1 MSSPKIYHT
10 WNYRLPMSTG
20 DTERRKFLQ
29 LMGAGATSVALA
41 GCSGNGSQQGDTIET
56 GDDSGSDQQSDGE
69 GGGENDFHFIA
80 GQVFGTLDPAEQV
93 DYTQGLAAQNLYD
106 EFVTVDPDSLEPTA
120 HIADSWDTEDGG
132 STWVFT
138 LRDDVTFTD
147 GEILTAEDVVYS
159 MRRMLNM
166 KAGYSSFWLD
176 TLDPSN
182 VNARDEQTVVF
193 EFSQAYGPAL
203 ATFVQFYIVNSQV
216 VKENE
221 QDGDYGK
228 AYLRNNSAGS
238 GAYELEN
245 WEQGTSIEMTAYD
258 DYWKGWEENSFDTFR
273 STVITEQST
282 IINTMREGGGDMTDQ
297 YMGTQAYK
305 EMASFPNVRVP
316 EVPQLQLFHLPLN
329 TQKAPT
335 NDINVRKAIAY
346 AFDYESAV
354 NDIIGGGAVA
364 AGPVPREMAGHNDDI
379 EPMSQDLDRAREFL
393 DQSDYTVEEINDI
406 GLEQVV
412 VAGTELQRQIGLVN
426 QAGLAELG
434 IELDINPQQW
444 ATITDR
450 ATDPEKTAHITN
462 IFHTAK
468 MPSPDSHTY
477 LMYHPS
483 SFGSYISQS
492 WHTTDEITSVLE
504 EARRTTDL
512 QGRLEKY
519 QEAQALVVEGMP
531 SVYIANPPYRIGI
544 NENVSGWQYHGVMSF
559 DWDVHSMQREG
570 DGRAK

>member
-1 MSSPKIYHT
+1 MCPLDMGTSNTDRRRFLKLVGAGST
-10 WNYRLPMSTG
+10 GVVLAGCAGSGDQTNQTG
-20 DTERRKFLQ
+20 DTT
-29 LMGAGATSVALA
+29 ADS
-41 GCSGNGSQQGDTIET
+41 
-56 GDDSGSDQQSDGE
+56 DDSGSSQQQNDG
-69 GGGENDFHFIA
+69 GDGTNDFHFIA

-106 EFVTVDPDSLEPTA
+106 EFVTVDPESLEPTN
-120 HIADSWDTEDGG
+120 HIADSWETEDGG

-138 LRDDVTFTD
+138 IRDDVTFTD
-147 GEILTAEDVVYS
+147 GSNMTAEDVVYS

-166 KAGYSSFWLD
+166 EAGYSSFWLD
-176 TLDPSN
+176 YIDPSD
-182 VNARDEQTVVF
+182 VTARDERTVAF

-203 ATFVQFYIVNSQV
+203 ATFVQFYIVNSAV
-216 VKENE
+216 VQENE
-221 QDGDYGK
+221 QDGDYGN
-228 AYLRNNSAGS
+228 AYLQDNSAGS

-245 WEQGTSIEMTAYD
+245 WSQGTSIETTAYE
-258 DYWKGWEENSFDTFR
+258 DYWKGWDDNSFDTFR

-282 IINTMREGGGDMTDQ
+282 IINTMREGNGDMTDQ
-297 YMGTQAYK
+297 YMGTQAYE
-305 EMASFPNVRVP
+305 EMDSMSNVRVP

-335 NDINVRKAIAY
+335 DDVNVRKAIAY

-364 AGPVPREMAGHNDDI
+364 AGPVPREMAGHNGDLS
-379 EPMSQDLDRAREFL
+379 PMSQDLERAQEFL
-393 DQSDYTVEEINDI
+393 DQSDYTVEEINEI
-406 GLEQVV
+406 GLEHVV
-412 VAGTELQRQIGLVN
+412 VAGTELQRQIGLLN
-426 QAGLAELG
+426 QSGLSELG
-434 IELDINPQQW
+434 IEVEINPQQW

-450 ATDPEKTAHITN
+450 ATDPEETAHMTN

-492 WHTTDEITSVLE
+492 FYTTDEITSVLE
-504 EARRTTDL
+504 EARGTTDL
-512 QGRLEKY
+512 QERLDRY
-519 QEAQALVVEGMP
+519 REAQELVVEGMP

-544 NENVSGWQYHGVMSF
+544 NENVGGWEYQGVMSF
-559 DWDVHSMQREG
+559 DWDVHSMHRDG
-570 DGRAK
+570 DGRAN

>member
-1 MSSPKIYHT
+1 MV
-10 WNYRLPMSTG
+10 MATG
-20 DTERRKFLQ
+20 NKGRRKFLQ
-29 LMGAGATSVALA
+29 LMGTGATTIALA
-41 GCSGNGSQQGDTIET
+41 GCTGGGNEQETTTETQETEQTTTTEQQDNGNG
-56 GDDSGSDQQSDGE
+56 
-69 GGGENDFHFIA
+69 GGTNDFHFIA

-106 EFVTVDPDSLEPTA
+106 EFVTVDPESLEPTA
-120 HIADSWDTEDGG
+120 HIAKSWETENGG
-132 STWVFT
+132 KTWVFT
-138 LRDDVTFTD
+138 IRDDVTFTD
-147 GEILTAEDVVYS
+147 GKSMTAQDVVYS

-166 KAGYSSFWLD
+166 EAGYSSFWLD
-176 TLDPSN
+176 YLDPSN
-182 VNARDEQTVVF
+182 VTARDEQTVAF
-193 EFSQAYGPAL
+193 EFNQAYGPAL
-203 ATFVQFYIVNSQV
+203 ATLVQFYIVNSQV

-221 QDGDYGK
+221 KDGDYGN
-228 AYLRNNSAGS
+228 AYLQDNSAGS
-238 GAYELEN
+238 GAYKLEN
-245 WEQGTSIEMTAYD
+245 WSQGTSIETSAYE
-258 DYWKGWEENSFDTFR
+258 DYWKGWDDNSFDTFR

-282 IINTMREGGGDMTDQ
+282 IINTMRQGNGDMTDQ

-335 NDINVRKAIAY
+335 DDINVRKAIAH

-364 AGPVPREMAGHNDDI
+364 AGPVPREMAGHNSDI
-379 EPMSQDLDRAREFL
+379 QPMSRDLDKAKKFL
-393 DQSDYTVEEINDI
+393 DKSEYTVQEINDI
-406 GLEQVV
+406 GLEHVV
-412 VAGTELQRQIGLVN
+412 VAGTELQRQVGLLN
-426 QAGLAELG
+426 QAGLKKLG
-434 IELDINPQQW
+434 INVEINPQQW

-450 ATDPEKTAHITN
+450 ATSADSTAHMTN

-492 WHTTDEITSVLE
+492 WYTTDKLKSVLE
-504 EARRTTDL
+504 EARKTSKLKARL
-512 QGRLEKY
+512 QKY
-519 QEAQALVVEGMP
+519 QEAQALAVEGMP
-531 SVYIANPPYRIGI
+531 SVYIANPPYRIGM
-544 NENVSGWQYHGVMSF
+544 NKNVGGWKYQGVMSF
-559 DWDVHSMQREG
+559 DWDVHSMHRKG